1 MGSLTKQFDL
11 PMYGRHSVDGQGD
24 DLGMLYANP
33 RRTMPLNILA
43 PLPAAT
49 FKNNTCQGCREEIDL
64 PFGFTMA
71 FQPIVNLASGEIF
84 AHEALVRGPGEEGAG
99 SILSLVDDDNK
110 YAFDQACRVRAIEM
124 ASRLS
129 WPRPASR
136 VSINFIPGAVY
147 EPQNCIRRT
156 LETAARV
163 GMPLENIIFEVTENE
178 QVKDRA
184 HLMNIFEEYRKH
196 GLRTA
201 IDDFGAG
208 HAGLTLLAAFQPDVL
223 KIDMELI
230 RNIDQRR
237 ASRRIVQA
245 IIEVCRD
252 LEITVIAEGIES
264 VGECSALADLGIE
277 LFQGYL
283 FAKPAFERFATPSIP
298 VLNKASTARID
309 LAMPE
314 GEPRVPEARYGQAG
328 VAGSIQAP

>member
-1 MGSLTKQFDL
+1 
-11 PMYGRHSVDGQGD
+11 
-24 DLGMLYANP
+24 
-33 RRTMPLNILA
+33 MPLNILK
-43 PLPAAT
+43 PLPTAT
-49 FKNNTCQGCREEIDL
+49 FNNSCQGCREETDL

-71 FQPIVNLASGEIF
+71 FQPIVNLAKGEIF
-84 AHEALVRGPGEEGAG
+84 AHEALVRGAEQQGAG
-99 SILSLVDDDNK
+99 AVLALVTEENK

-129 WPRPASR
+129 VANQPSR

-184 HLMNIFEEYRKH
+184 HLMNIFTEYRKF

-230 RNIDQRR
+230 RDIDQRK

-245 IIEVCRD
+245 INEICRD
-252 LEITVIAEGIES
+252 LGIAVIAEGIETT
-264 VGECSALADLGIE
+264 GECIALIDLGIE

-283 FAKPAFERFATPSIP
+283 FAKPAFESFAEPKIPPFAVTPSRRADILVP
-298 VLNKASTARID
+298 
-309 LAMPE
+309 P
-314 GEPRVPEARYGQAG
+314 GEIRVPAAQTNQPAVAARTQLL
-328 VAGSIQAP
+328 

>member
-1 MGSLTKQFDL
+1 
-11 PMYGRHSVDGQGD
+11 
-24 DLGMLYANP
+24 
-33 RRTMPLNILA
+33 MPLNILA
-43 PLPAAT
+43 PLSVAI
-49 FKNNTCQGCREEIDL
+49 FNNNCQGCREETSL

-71 FQPIVNLASGEIF
+71 FQPIVNLAKQEVF
-84 AHEALVRGPGEEGAG
+84 AHEALVRGPEEQGAG
-99 SILSLVDDDNK
+99 EILSLVDEENK
-110 YAFDQACRVRAIEM
+110 YAFDQACRMRAIEM

-129 WPRPASR
+129 WPRQPSR

-163 GMPLENIIFEVTENE
+163 GMPLENIIFEVTESE
-178 QVKDRA
+178 QVHDRA
-184 HLMNIFEEYRKH
+184 HLMNIFAEYRKH

-230 RNIDQRR
+230 RDIDQRK

-245 IIEVCRD
+245 IAEICRD
-252 LEITVIAEGIES
+252 LGITVIAEGIETIP
-264 VGECSALADLGIE
+264 ECVALTDLGIE

-283 FAKPAFERFATPSIP
+283 FAKPAFESFATPAFP
-298 VLNKASTARID
+298 VLDKAPLTPVD
-309 LAMPE
+309 LTVPE
-314 GEPRVPEARYGQAG
+314 GELRVLPARYGQGA
-328 VAGSIQAP
+328 ATAPVRAF

>member
-1 MGSLTKQFDL
+1 
-11 PMYGRHSVDGQGD
+11 
-24 DLGMLYANP
+24 
-33 RRTMPLNILA
+33 MPLNILT
-43 PLPAAT
+43 PLPVAT
-49 FKNNTCQGCREEIDL
+49 FKNNACEGCREETSL

-71 FQPIVNLASGEIF
+71 FQPIVNMASGEVF
-84 AHEALVRGPGEEGAG
+84 AHEALVRGPEQQGAG
-99 SILSLVDDDNK
+99 TILSLVDEENK

-129 WPRPASR
+129 WPRQPSR

-163 GMPLENIIFEVTENE
+163 GMPLENIIFEVTESE

-184 HLMNIFEEYRKH
+184 HLMNIFSEYRKH

-230 RNIDQRR
+230 RTIDQRK

-245 IIEVCRD
+245 ITEVCRD
-252 LEITVIAEGIES
+252 LGILVIAEGIET
-264 VGECSALADLGIE
+264 VGECSALVDLGIE

-283 FAKPAFERFATPSIP
+283 FAKPAFESFATPAIP
-298 VLNKASTARID
+298 VLDETATARMD
-309 LAMPE
+309 LVLPE
-314 GEPRVPEARYGQAG
+314 SELRVPEARLGQAG
-328 VAGSIQAP
+328 VAASVRAL